1 MCTNRISVVGALRT
15 WMPLNFI
22 GALFDVAQSRWCH
35 YFGGVPLESGVLNDL
50 VGVPLE
56 YWVPSVI

>member
-1 MCTNRISVVGALRT
+1 MLPKVGGVIIL
-15 WMPLNFI
+15 
-22 GALFDVAQSRWCH
+22 V
-35 YFGGVPLESGVLNDL
+35 GVPLESGVLNDL